1 MSLPMAANR
10 SQNFNV
16 NNNNTSLNNPKRA
29 KLVGENWHHNSSRG
43 GGATKPHLNEMDSD
57 PPNEDA
63 ANKRATS
70 LPPNIGS
77 LTSRNVI
84 YLDMRNRNI
93 KMDGAYSVSQVIKV
107 NHQ

>member
-1 MSLPMAANR
+1 MAANR

-29 KLVGENWHHNSSRG
+29 KLVGENWHHNSSRGG